1 MSVDK
6 FTQLTLILA
15 LLLVNGCST
24 VAERSDGETLSIRG
38 IGKAVWKDG
47 TSIEGKP
54 LIEMPELPPIKY
66 EN

>member
-1 MSVDK
+1 MRVDE
-6 FTQLTLILA
+6 TSTGIALILC
-15 LLLVNGCST
+15 LFLGGCTT
-24 VAERSDGETLSIRG
+24 VATRDDGETLSIRG